1 MKYLENIKSIA
12 ALQPDYMGFIFYEKS
27 ERYFKNIIP
36 MLPKGIK
43 KTGVFVDEYLEIVI
57 SLVEE
62 HQLEAIQLHGSESV
76 DYIQKLKQFLEDR
89 DVFQQTQSAIE
100 IIKVF
105 SIKNTI
111 NFRIL
116 EPFLNK
122 VDYFLFDTEGRKRG
136 GNGVQFDWSILKNY
150 PFKKP
155 FFLSGG
161 IALDD
166 VRQIKKIQNVRLP
179 IHAVDINSKFEIK
192 PGLKSVKKVE
202 KFINGLAVE

>member
-1 MKYLENIKSIA
+1 MKLKVCGMKYLENIKSIA

-62 HQLEAIQLHGSESV
+62 YQLEAIQLHGSESV
-76 DYIQKLKQFLEDR
+76 DYIQ
-89 DVFQQTQSAIE
+89 
-100 IIKVF
+100 
-105 SIKNTI
+105 NTI
-111 NFRIL
+111 NFGIL

-202 KFINGLAVE
+202 KFINGLAVG

>member
-57 SLVEE
+57 SLVQE
-62 HQLEAIQLHGSESV
+62 HQLEAIQL
-76 DYIQKLKQFLEDR
+76 
-89 DVFQQTQSAIE
+89 QQTQSTIE

-202 KFINGLAVE
+202 KFINGLAVG